1 MRKDILIGIFF
12 LLVVVVVFRDLSQTF
27 YQQDEW
33 HTLGI
38 LKTEGISY
46 LLSESTLKG
55 MLLLENRPLARLT
68 NYFLFGQF
76 PLNIFPLF
84 LFSVLLHTTN
94 AFLIYKIASNFIKSY
109 LWIIL
114 GTLFFIVNATSKQAV
129 LWFGTTTGTLPAA
142 TLIFLSIF
150 LYLKYLERKK
160 ALYLLSSIVALIAS
174 LGFKESGLF
183 LFLFFPVTDFFYS
196 LIKNKKL
203 IISRFSL
210 GVLIVGLLLFASKFL
225 NVFFAATSSSRYLN
239 TATSGSILKLVWAA
253 ITYPLESLS
262 QIIFPAEVI
271 FPLARK
277 ITEAVFPYFE
287 PSGYAALISE
297 QIVVEF
303 ISVLAT
309 IIFILPVIIFLFTHK
324 DKWPIIFILSFY
336 ILTFVPFIILVKPNG
351 YLESRYYYIP
361 AAAVG
366 ILLGIFL
373 ENFTKFI
380 SKILRKKIIINI
392 AYVLLIGTSFFYL
405 YKNISFIQDQLN
417 FLNERA
423 GIQKY
428 LLAQILK
435 NHPQFLPKQ
444 VFYIESDHSFIVP
457 NNPLP
462 FQNGIGYSLLV
473 AYVYRI
479 DNPRLNPFL
488 TDNYFW
494 KLGSQGYVEYGQQGF
509 GFFAD
514 KKMIRE
520 EIRMGK
526 FNYSDITAFRFN
538 SSQNIITDITR
549 EFQRELTK
557 EIP

>member
-1 MRKDILIGIFF
+1 MKKDILISTLF

-46 LLSESTLKG
+46 LFSESTLKG
-55 MLLLENRPLARLT
+55 ILLLENRPLARLA
-68 NYFLFGQF
+68 NYLLFGQF

-84 LFSVLLHTTN
+84 LFSILLHATN
-94 AFLIYKIASNFIKSY
+94 AFLIYKITSNFIKSH
-109 LWIIL
+109 LWVIL

-150 LYLKYLERKK
+150 LYLKYLGRKK
-160 ALYLLSSIVALIAS
+160 APYLLGSIFALIAS

-196 LIKNKKL
+196 LVKNKKI

-210 GVLIVGLLLFASKFL
+210 SILVVGLLLFISKFL
-225 NVFFAATSSSRYLN
+225 NVFFAATTSSRYLN
-239 TATSGSILKLVWAA
+239 TGTSGSLLKLVWAA

-262 QIIFPAEVI
+262 QIIFPTEVI
-271 FPLARK
+271 FPFARK

-303 ISVLAT
+303 TSVLIT
-309 IIFILPVIIFLFTHK
+309 IIFVLPVIIFLFTRK

-336 ILTFVPFIILVKPNG
+336 TLTFVPFIILVKPNG

-373 ENFTKFI
+373 ENFTKII
-380 SKILRKKIIINI
+380 SKILKKKIIINI
-392 AYVLLIGTSFFYL
+392 AYVLLIGASFFYL

-417 FLNERA
+417 FLKERSTLQRH
-423 GIQKY
+423 ILSEITLFHPY
-428 LLAQILK
+428 LSKKQI
-435 NHPQFLPKQ
+435 
-444 VFYIESDHSFIVP
+444 FYIESDHSFIVP

-462 FQNGIGYSLLV
+462 FQNGIGYTLLV
-473 AYVYRI
+473 MYAYKNNT
-479 DNPRLNPFL
+479 DRLNPFFL
-488 TDNYFW
+488 DNYFW
-494 KLGSQGYVEYGQQGF
+494 KLGNQGYFEKDGQGF
-509 GFFAD
+509 GFFTD
-514 KKMIRE
+514 LSELKKQITNKNFKKDNVVAFRYDSVKNK
-520 EIRMGK
+520 I
-526 FNYSDITAFRFN
+526 YDIT
-538 SSQNIITDITR
+538 I
-549 EFQRELTK
+549 
-557 EIP
+557 EIQKNLE